1 MNLPRLPFRLP
12 SISPIAR
19 ITIGLVSLSLSLI
32 IGFDIAFGLFP
43 KETDTARQIRQRISQ
58 SLAVQATM
66 GLGDKDFA
74 KLERLL
80 TAVVKRDPDLLSA
93 GLRKEDGTLRLS
105 AGPHILEWKPV
116 DPSRST
122 LEHVS
127 IPMFDQDKLWG
138 RLELSYRPV
147 GARDGAEWLQTPSI
161 KLFAVFL
168 VMGSTVFYFYLRR
181 VLQKLDPSKAVP
193 DRVRLAFDTL
203 SEGLLILDGA
213 GRVMMVN
220 QSLLTISGVEN
231 SEVLGKTVDQLPWLR
246 AKEKA
251 ASDSADVKNPWA
263 IAIRERRFVQG
274 IDYEVRQSKTR
285 VFRLIA
291 NYAPILDGARSV
303 RGCMV
308 TFNDVT
314 EIEKTNSRL
323 METLADLAS
332 NKEALQSKNVELERL
347 ASRDPMTGCLNRR
360 VFYERFERLY
370 ADAKRRNLEISCIM
384 GDIDKFKLVND
395 TFGHQAGDQVIRSFA
410 SILQS
415 AVRGEDLVGRYGG
428 EEFCIVLIGAT
439 PDAAVRL
446 AERIRRTVELEC
458 GAVVPEIKGRKITC
472 SLGVSSIQF
481 ASNSATAMV
490 NEADQA
496 LYSAKQSGRNRVVN
510 FGTLAELVV

>member
-19 ITIGLVSLSLSLI
+19 ITIGLVSLSLSLL

-58 SLAVQATM
+58 SLAVQATV
-66 GLGDKDFA
+66 GLRDNDFV

-80 TAVVKRDPDLLSA
+80 IAVVERDSDLLSA
-93 GLRKEDGTLRLS
+93 GMRKQDGTLRIA
-105 AGPHILEWKPV
+105 AGPHNTEWKPA

-127 IPMFDQDKLWG
+127 IPMFDGSKLWG

-168 VMGSTVFYFYLRR
+168 VMGSFVFYFYLRR

-203 SEGLLILDGA
+203 SEGLLILDGS
-213 GRVMMVN
+213 GRTMMVN
-220 QSLLTISGVEN
+220 QSLLNISGVDTT
-231 SEVLGKTVDQLPWLR
+231 EVLGKTVDQLSWLR
-246 AKEKA
+246 LKESSS
-251 ASDSADVKNPWA
+251 SDGDQNKKPWA
-263 IAIRERRFVQG
+263 VAIRERRFVQG
-274 IDYEVRQSKTR
+274 IDYEVRQSKSK

-291 NYAPILDGARSV
+291 NYAPILDGSRSV

-323 METLADLAS
+323 MEALADLAS

-370 ADAKRRNLEISCIM
+370 ADAKRRNLELSCIM

-395 TFGHQAGDQVIRSFA
+395 TYGHQAGDQVIRSFA
-410 SILQS
+410 AILQS
-415 AVRGEDLVGRYGG
+415 SVRGEDLVGRYGG

-458 GAVVPEIKGRKITC
+458 GASVPEVRGLKVTC

-481 ASNSATAMV
+481 ASSTATAMV

-510 FGTLAELVV
+510 FGSLAELVV